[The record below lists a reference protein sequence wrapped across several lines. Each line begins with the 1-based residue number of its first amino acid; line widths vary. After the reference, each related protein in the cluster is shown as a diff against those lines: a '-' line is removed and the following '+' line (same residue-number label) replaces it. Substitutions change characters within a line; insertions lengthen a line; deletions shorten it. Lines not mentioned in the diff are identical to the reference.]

1 MKEFFN
7 GPYFFPTMVVL
18 LLALFL
24 VVVWTIL
31 SGKKKNKKV
40 EIEEQKVVE
49 EVVTTVPTTK
59 DIEEVKKEIEAK
71 EQATVLENTSPEVGL
86 PEVKEEVV
94 ETAAEETPVEETP
107 VEETPVEEN
116 TEVVEEKVEEPVVEY
131 QPRTE
136 IAPDAPTIDIPINE
150 MDSSEVTVEKT
161 EVVEEQPEPTVEVPK
176 IEELVETETEAEK
189 IEIEFSKPLP
199 YDIFVVTPG
208 DENGDSVNFSIFAG
222 TTYYSFYKNDR
233 VWYSFDQP
241 IRVTYFNPYDV
252 NYRIIPTHIEAIMMP
267 GNTYFDTGLGQY
279 LYASNINY
287 LPVSE
292 DDIGSNSEVCPI
304 IDLYD
309 LQNTDQNVIWYNYN
323 GEILFRDLYTGLI
336 YALNSYGDLYQWN

>member
-1 MKEFFN
+1 MATSQSANSGGNTPGGGGEEDDPNAPVTF
-7 GPYFFPTMVVL
+7 
-18 LLALFL
+18 
-24 VVVWTIL
+24 TINVTGYT
-31 SGKKKNKKV
+31 SDG
-40 EIEEQKVVE
+40 IE
-49 EVVTTVPTTK
+49 
-59 DIEEVKKEIEAK
+59 
-71 EQATVLENTSPEVGL
+71 G
-86 PEVKEEVV
+86 
-94 ETAAEETPVEETP
+94 
-107 VEETPVEEN
+107 
-116 TEVVEEKVEEPVVEY
+116 Y
-131 QPRTE
+131 
-136 IAPDAPTIDIPINE
+136 
-150 MDSSEVTVEKT
+150 
-161 EVVEEQPEPTVEVPK
+161 
-176 IEELVETETEAEK
+176 
-189 IEIEFSKPLP
+189 IEFSKPLP
-199 YDIFVVTPG
+199 YGIFVVTPG

-233 VWYSFDQP
+233 VWYSLDKPMQ
-241 IRVTYFNPYDV
+241 VKYFEPYDI